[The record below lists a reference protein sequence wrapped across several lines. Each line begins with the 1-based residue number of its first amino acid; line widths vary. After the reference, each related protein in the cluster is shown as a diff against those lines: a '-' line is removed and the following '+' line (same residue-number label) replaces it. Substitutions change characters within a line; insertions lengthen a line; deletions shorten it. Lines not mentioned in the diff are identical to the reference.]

1 MQSQL
6 PVLLVIIPLISA
18 LMITVLG
25 WFNKKW
31 CFPITVVALG
41 VSALVSV
48 LLLCQVVEQG
58 PLHYFLGSWV
68 PPFGIEYKVDHLN
81 SMVLCIVAVV
91 SFLVAIFSKHA
102 VEKELPDRIAHY
114 YTLFVLLVTGL
125 LGMTITGDA
134 FNLYVLV
141 EIAALTSYALLAM
154 GKGRAYMS
162 TFNYVI
168 MGTIGACF
176 YLLGVGYLY
185 MKTGTLNMGDLSQ
198 LLPQLH
204 YSEAILVGFVLIMVG
219 VWIKMAFF
227 PLHGWLPNAYT
238 FAPIASSCLIAPLMT
253 KVSVYIMIRMMFSV
267 FNANYVFNV
276 VSWSPLIVWLSVGA
290 IVAGSL
296 FALSQKNLKKM
307 LTFLIVAEVGY
318 MVGGVWLGNEAGF
331 RGAVYHILADA
342 MMTACLFMAIGAI
355 FYKNRAVDL
364 KDMKGLFH
372 RMPWTMAAFVL
383 GGFSMIGIPPTCGF
397 FSKWYLIQ
405 GAFESGQWHFIVA
418 LLFSSLV
425 NAVLFFRVI
434 EVAYFQALPD
444 EDVTVHHSHEKVKE
458 APLSMLAPLL
468 LSAASL
474 IGLGLYTNEIMTFL
488 IDYAIPKYFL

>member
-1 MQSQL
+1 MLFRS
-6 PVLLVIIPLISA
+6 
-18 LMITVLG
+18 
-25 WFNKKW
+25 
-31 CFPITVVALG
+31 
-41 VSALVSV
+41 
-48 LLLCQVVEQG
+48 
-58 PLHYFLGSWV
+58 
-68 PPFGIEYKVDHLN
+68 
-81 SMVLCIVAVV
+81 VAVV

-276 VSWSPLIVWLSVGA
+276 VSWSPLIDRKSTRLNS
-290 IVAGSL
+290 SH
-296 FALSQKNLKKM
+296 SQQS
-307 LTFLIVAEVGY
+307 
-318 MVGGVWLGNEAGF
+318 
-331 RGAVYHILADA
+331 
-342 MMTACLFMAIGAI
+342 
-355 FYKNRAVDL
+355 
-364 KDMKGLFH
+364 
-372 RMPWTMAAFVL
+372 RMP
-383 GGFSMIGIPPTCGF
+383 
-397 FSKWYLIQ
+397 
-405 GAFESGQWHFIVA
+405 
-418 LLFSSLV
+418 SS
-425 NAVLFFRVI
+425 A
-434 EVAYFQALPD
+434 
-444 EDVTVHHSHEKVKE
+444 
-458 APLSMLAPLL
+458 
-468 LSAASL
+468 
-474 IGLGLYTNEIMTFL
+474 
-488 IDYAIPKYFL
+488 